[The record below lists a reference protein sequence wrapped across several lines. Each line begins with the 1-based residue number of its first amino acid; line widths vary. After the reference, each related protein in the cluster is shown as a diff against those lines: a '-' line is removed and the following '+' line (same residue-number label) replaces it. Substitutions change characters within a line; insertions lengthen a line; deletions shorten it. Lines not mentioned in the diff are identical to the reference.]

1 MNQDE
6 RFHHESN
13 QVCEFIIAWR
23 QTTLIN
29 LSLKPL
35 VIKESKNLL
44 WANLIELVKTQVRLF
59 LHGRNLG
66 DYVDS

>member
-1 MNQDE
+1 MNQYE
-6 RFHHESN
+6 CFHHESN

-35 VIKESKNLL
+35 LIKESKNLL
-44 WANLIELVKTQVRLF
+44 WANLVELVKTQVRLF
-59 LHGRNLG
+59 VHSRNLG
-66 DYVDS
+66 DYVNC